1 MDTKQDTDLNLWG
14 ALLGLLITFG
24 LAGAGL
30 LLGIGVTGLAGET
43 KSFWY
48 LSRAAGFV
56 AYLLLWGSVVWG
68 LLLSSKIGQRR
79 LRPPALF
86 DAHRFLS
93 YVALGFAF
101 FHGLVLMGDRYLS
114 FPLNAVL
121 VPFASEYK
129 PTLVAM
135 GQLALWLSLLVSL
148 SFLVQKRIGWRAWR
162 SLHYVSFAVYGLAL
176 MHSIWLGSES
186 HLLAV
191 KAMYLVT
198 AEVVIFL
205 TAYRISSRSRQRQ
218 ALPEQAAQAT
228 ATN

>member
-1 MDTKQDTDLNLWG
+1 VENRANSELNLWS
-14 ALLGLLITFG
+14 ALLGLLIIFG
-24 LAGAGL
+24 LALAGL
-30 LLGIGVTGLAGET
+30 VLGIGVTGLAGET

-48 LSRAAGFV
+48 LSRAVGFV
-56 AYLLLWGSVVWG
+56 AYLLLWGSVAWG

-114 FPLNAVL
+114 FPLGAVL
-121 VPFASEYK
+121 MPFASEYK

-148 SFLVQKRIGWRAWR
+148 SFLVQKRIGRRAWR

-176 MHSIWLGSES
+176 VHSIWLGSES

-191 KAMYLVT
+191 KIMYLLT

-205 TAYRISSRSRQRQ
+205 TAYRISSRSGQRRAQ
-218 ALPEQAAQAT
+218 PEELVPARS
-228 ATN
+228 TN

>member
-1 MDTKQDTDLNLWG
+1 VDTNQDTSLNLWG
-14 ALLGLLITFG
+14 AILGLLITLG

-68 LLLSSKIGQRR
+68 LLLSSKIGQGK
-79 LRPPALF
+79 LRPPALL

-114 FPLNAVL
+114 FPLSAIL
-121 VPFASEYK
+121 VPFAGSYK
-129 PTLVAM
+129 PTLVAA

-148 SFLVQKRIGWRAWR
+148 SFLVQKRIGRRAWR

-186 HLLAV
+186 HLLVV
-191 KAMYLVT
+191 KAMYLLT
-198 AEVVIFL
+198 AEAVIFL
-205 TAYRISSRSRQRQ
+205 TAYRISSRSGQRR
-218 ALPEQAAQAT
+218 AMPEQPTQAS